1 MFEIKAK
8 HRVNSRKLNGPSEK
22 RAERQDRREGLRDE
36 DKKSDEKLNI
46 KL

>member
-22 RAERQDRREGLRDE
+22 RAERQERREGLRDE
-36 DKKSDEKLNI
+36 DKSDEKLNI